1 MEFRHLRYFLVLA
14 EELHFGKAA
23 RRLSISQPPLSLNIQ
38 QLETSIGARLF
49 TRNSKQVALTAAGLA
64 FVPAARA
71 LIDQAEQAA
80 RHARDVGQGM
90 AGSLTIGF
98 AGTMLYSGL
107 PRILE
112 RFQVR
117 HPLLRLMLKE
127 LSSSEQLIELAH
139 DRLDI
144 GFVHTT
150 RVPAELSQILVSS
163 QAFVV
168 CLPAG
173 HALAQQKSLS
183 LQALQGEPFAVVSR
197 TVSPDYHERILVICT
212 EAGFYPEIR
221 YELRHWL
228 SVVSLVSQGMGVA
241 LVPAALSQSAMAG
254 TAFVPLDMVTT
265 PYDTHCL
272 WKTSRDNPALAAF
285 VDAVRAAHGPRT
297 GNEAAAPGKSPNPA
311 KVSEATATATGTGT
325 GPASPSL
332 PSAKEFIL

>member
-14 EELHFGKAA
+14 EELHFGRAA
-23 RRLSISQPPLSLNIQ
+23 RRLAMSQPPLSLNIQ
-38 QLETSIGARLF
+38 QLETSVGARLF
-49 TRNSKQVALTAAGLA
+49 TRNSKQVTLTAAGLA

-71 LIDQAEQAA
+71 LLEQAA
-80 RHARDVGQGM
+80 QAASHARDVGQGM
-90 AGSLTIGF
+90 AGSLSIGF

-107 PRILE
+107 PEILE
-112 RFQVR
+112 AFQAS

-150 RVPAELSQILVSS
+150 RVPSELSQILVAS
-163 QAFVV
+163 QAFVG
-168 CLPAG
+168 CLPAA
-173 HALAQQKSLS
+173 HPLAGSQQLPLK
-183 LQALQGEPFAVVSR
+183 ALQGEPFAVVSR
-197 TVSPDYHERILVICT
+197 AVSPDYHERILAICT

-254 TAFVPLDMVTT
+254 AAFVPLDTPTT

-272 WKTSRDNPALAAF
+272 WKTSRDNAALAAF
-285 VDAVRAAHGPRT
+285 VQAVR
-297 GNEAAAPGKSPNPA
+297 
-311 KVSEATATATGTGT
+311 
-325 GPASPSL
+325 
-332 PSAKEFIL
+332 SANDGQSH